1 MGGQSSGERE
11 YALLIA
17 ELHALDED
25 IGAARATAQREEHP
39 PGLELHAHHPRTSPS
54 GERVRLADGA
64 EILIRSAQPADRHEL
79 DVGFAHLSATSRLRQ
94 FRQPV
99 EHLTA
104 RQLTELTDVDHESHE
119 ALVALDPTSGE
130 CIGGARFVRAADDPS
145 RAEFTCTVADRWRGR
160 GVGTA
165 LVQRLAARAR
175 AVGIDRFA
183 AVMIVGDE
191 PARRLLRRVGREVTE
206 HREGGTVEIV
216 GEARD
221 PPPEP
226 TPP

>member
-1 MGGQSSGERE
+1 MGGRSSGERE

-25 IGAARATAQREEHP
+25 IRAARATARREEHP
-39 PGLELHAHHPRTSPS
+39 PGLALHAHHARTPPS
-54 GERVRLADGA
+54 GERVRLADDA
-64 EILIRSAQPADRHEL
+64 EIVIRAPEPGDRHEL

-99 EHLTA
+99 EHLTG
-104 RQLTELTDVDHESHE
+104 RQLTELTDVDHESHD
-119 ALVALDPTSGE
+119 ALVAFDPASGE

-145 RAEFTCTVADRWRGR
+145 RAEFTCTVADRWQGR

-165 LVQRLAARAR
+165 LVERLAARAR
-175 AVGIDRFA
+175 KVGITRFA

-221 PPPEP
+221 PPPD
-226 TPP
+226 PPPP